1 MFRNRI
7 RFFNKLSQDCF
18 STSRFQ
24 MLAQLHIRQLHINE
38 SNAYKGAVVNHREN
52 VINTEIQHLEKFGSD
67 WWDPKGSLRA
77 LHSMNMIRVPFIRDG
92 LIATNKVSPNLID
105 SDHVLGGLNILEV
118 GCGGGILTEQ
128 LGRLHANVT
137 GIDLSDKLIQ
147 VARNHLEN
155 ESNDLL
161 KQVQYKIE
169 PIDVHARYNQDV
181 YDAVIVSEVIEH
193 VDEKA
198 NFLTACTNTLKPGGS
213 IFITT
218 FNKTFL
224 SLLGGVLAAEYI
236 LCIVPEGTHD
246 WNKFIPPIEG
256 QRILESANCSVVL
269 VNGFFY
275 EFWKNQWKWIPSTT
289 FSYAMQAIKIES

>member
-1 MFRNRI
+1 
-7 RFFNKLSQDCF
+7 
-18 STSRFQ
+18 

-77 LHSMNMIRVPFIRDG
+77 LHSMNMIRYILFFIFRKYPIQKFYINQIIIRVPFIRDG

-198 NFLTACTNTLKPGGS
+198 NFLTACTNTLKVNNEE
-213 IFITT
+213 IF
-218 FNKTFL
+218 
-224 SLLGGVLAAEYI
+224 
-236 LCIVPEGTHD
+236 
-246 WNKFIPPIEG
+246 
-256 QRILESANCSVVL
+256 
-269 VNGFFY
+269 
-275 EFWKNQWKWIPSTT
+275 
-289 FSYAMQAIKIES
+289 